1 MFVVGALF
9 VMVAG
14 ALVLDITLTNT
25 RRGLIRSEG
34 VWGWAAMGLAGFA
47 VAVVG
52 FVLASMAASNLAI
65 ETLHISVPPM
75 AGNPL
80 YPLLGGLRGV
90 GEECLL
96 RGLRLPGFA
105 ERVPLQFQGL

>member
-1 MFVVGALF
+1 MVPSFYDPGYRRYPRSPFAGNRVSENPIHRKVVR
-9 VMVAG
+9 
-14 ALVLDITLTNT
+14 ALVHSLSLLRI
-25 RRGLIRSEG
+25 GLP
-34 VWGWAAMGLAGFA
+34 L
-47 VAVVG
+47 
-52 FVLASMAASNLAI
+52 SNLAI